1 MGQLQ
6 PLSLG
11 NTWVV
16 WELCCLL
23 CTRHICQGLYCLLVI
38 CCQECLALVPNTRTH
53 LTQHAN
59 NNVMMTDTLNQIC
72 IRVTGFIS
80 GWQQYLCIDKEEKYF
95 QRGVDFET
103 RKWLYYQ
110 KKKKQYV
117 LLCKLECQGYFTLKD
132 ALISTMLSLPNLRM
146 SFAKKIARAHNKKC
160 IKKYI
165 IGAPLFSLC
174 TTSTYYYLRY
184 APCCHNSNQRET
196 LGLNEDK

>member
-72 IRVTGFIS
+72 ISVTGFIS
-80 GWQQYLCIDKEEKYF
+80 GWQQYLCIDKEEKYL
-95 QRGVDFET
+95 QRAGALILKEGSGSNI
-103 RKWLYYQ
+103 
-110 KKKKQYV
+110 KKILSRSALS
-117 LLCKLECQGYFTLKD
+117 LLCKFECQGYFTLKD
-132 ALISTMLSLPNLRM
+132 ALISTMLSLPNVRM
-146 SFAKKIARAHNKKC
+146 SFAK
-160 IKKYI
+160 
-165 IGAPLFSLC
+165 S
-174 TTSTYYYLRY
+174 
-184 APCCHNSNQRET
+184 
-196 LGLNEDK
+196 